1 VSRRGRLL
9 SLEGGEGA
17 GKSTQIARLARRLEE
32 RGIPAV
38 VTREP
43 GGTEGAEQIRRLLV
57 DGAEDRWD
65 PLAELYLLLAAR
77 SDHLNRRILP
87 ALANGHWV
95 LCDRFCDSTR
105 IYQGVAGGLGIA
117 LVDRLQAP
125 LLERATPD
133 LTLVL
138 DLPAE
143 LGLARAAGKRARS
156 RFEKR
161 DLAFHQKVRQ
171 GFLALADREP
181 ARFAVIDAQGSVEA
195 VEARIWQ
202 AVSARMGLPP

>member
-1 VSRRGRLL
+1 MSRRGRLL

-143 LGLARAAGKRARS
+143 LGLARAAGKPARS